1 MTKENPMSYP
11 ASNLLLFAL
20 SFFLVAAPVL
30 AAEQKSEKEIWERE
44 QLTGDWGGARTRLN
58 DMGLSL
64 GANEILD
71 TQGNVSG
78 GVHQGAVVMGRLA
91 LELDADFEKL
101 ANVKR
106 LSFHATAFQIHG
118 RGLSANNLNNNLMPV
133 SNIEAERAFRLF
145 TAWFEQNLFDGMAS
159 LRFGQLAADD
169 EFAISEYGGLFINET
184 FGWSAD
190 LANSLTNGGPA
201 YPLGAPGVRLR
212 LGENKPW
219 ALMAAVFSGDPGPG
233 DQSAQTNNASG
244 TKFPLE
250 NGALFMT
257 EGAYAYDAGLPGT
270 AKLGFWYHNGNF
282 GDQRLDNT
290 GLSLADP
297 GSTGVANP
305 HGHNYG
311 IYGVIDQMLW
321 KADGEGDRGIGG
333 FARFFLQP
341 EDDRNLIAW
350 EVNAGLNAKGL
361 LFGREEDVL
370 GLAFAYARIGD
381 RARGLDQDTNGF
393 NATSA
398 PIRDYESVIELTYRA
413 QITPWLVLQPDFQ
426 YVMHPGGSVAD
437 PLGNGTDAVED
448 AAVLSL
454 RTVITF

>member
-1 MTKENPMSYP
+1 MSGLSATFLP
-11 ASNLLLFAL
+11 VIFALLLW
-20 SFFLVAAPVL
+20 AAP
-30 AAEQKSEKEIWERE
+30 AFAEPAKETKTGLWERE
-44 QLTGDWGGARTRLN
+44 TLTGDWDGARTRLG
-58 DMGLSL
+58 DRGIAL

-78 GVHQGAVVMGRLA
+78 GVRQGAVAMGRLA

-101 ANVKR
+101 AELKG
-106 LSFHATAFQIHG
+106 LTFHATAFQIHG

-145 TAWFEQNLFDGMAS
+145 TAWFEQNMFDDMAS

-169 EFAISEYGGLFINET
+169 EFAASEYGGLFINAT

-190 LANSLTNGGPA
+190 LANSITNGGPA

-212 LGENKPW
+212 LGQNKPW
-219 ALMAAVFSGDPGPG
+219 SVMAAVFSGDPGPG
-233 DQSAQTNNASG
+233 DRSAQTNNASG

-250 NGALFMT
+250 NGTLYIT
-257 EGAYAYDAGLPGT
+257 EAAYAYDAGLPGT

-282 GDQRLDNT
+282 GDQRYDNT

-297 GSTGVANP
+297 GSTGVAGP
-305 HGHNYG
+305 HGNNYG
-311 IYGVIDQMLW
+311 LYGVVDQMLW
-321 KADGEGDRGIGG
+321 KADDGDRGIGG

-341 EDDRNLIAW
+341 EADRNQIAW
-350 EVNAGLNAKGL
+350 EVNAGLNAKGM

-370 GLAFAYARIGD
+370 GLAFAYARIGG
-381 RARGLDQDTNGF
+381 RARGLDEDTNIF
-393 NATSA
+393 NGSTA
-398 PIRDYESVIELTYRA
+398 PVRDYESVIELTYKA
-413 QITPWLVLQPDFQ
+413 QITPWLALQPDFQ
-426 YVMHPGGSVAD
+426 YVMHPGGNVAD
-437 PLGNGTDAVED
+437 PLGNGSDAVED